1 MLNKFK
7 LPAFAKINLYLEI
20 LGKRDDGFHELNT
33 IFQTISLCDYLTFE
47 LCDELTLTCDVE
59 SVPTDETNLIIK
71 AANVLRE
78 RFNVK
83 KGVKIHLQKNIPSP
97 GGLGGGSSDCAVALL
112 GLAKLWNL
120 EINFDQLVEIGA
132 KLGSDVPFFF
142 YGGTALGT
150 GRGTA
155 ITPLQDVENTRL
167 LLITPNENVLTGE
180 AFARLNL
187 SRLTN
192 SSEKSKFIVCCQ
204 GANSFDLQHNELKN
218 DFESSVFEIK
228 PEIKRVKSKLLEL
241 GANQALLSGSG
252 ASVFGIFDNEN
263 SRQIALQSL
272 ANETLWKQFA
282 VETVSREVFRELLK
296 PCENLLSKS
305 F

>member
-1 MLNKFK
+1 MLNNFT
-7 LPAFAKINLYLEI
+7 LPAFAKINWILEI

-47 LCDELTLTCDVE
+47 QSAELTLTCDVE
-59 SVPTDETNLIIK
+59 AVPTDETNLIIK
-71 AANVLRE
+71 AANVLIE

-83 KGVKIHLQKNIPSP
+83 NGAKIHLQKNIPSP
-97 GGLGGGSSDCAVALL
+97 GGLGGGSSDCAVALI
-112 GLAKLWNL
+112 GLSKLWNL
-120 EINFDQLVEIGA
+120 EISFAELVEIGA

-150 GRGTA
+150 GRGTD
-155 ITPLQDVENTRL
+155 IKPLQDVENTRL
-167 LLITPNENVLTGE
+167 LLITPNENVPTGE

-192 SSEKSKFIVCCQ
+192 SIEKSKFIVCRQ
-204 GANSFDLQHNELKN
+204 ADKTFDLRQNKLEN
-218 DFESSVFEIK
+218 DFEKSVFEIK
-228 PEIKRVKSKLLEL
+228 PEIKRVRDKLLEL
-241 GANQALLSGSG
+241 GASQALLSGSG

-272 ANETLWKQFA
+272 LTETLWKQFA
-282 VETVSREVFRELLK
+282 VETISREIFRKSLEL
-296 PCENLLSKS
+296 CENLLSKS